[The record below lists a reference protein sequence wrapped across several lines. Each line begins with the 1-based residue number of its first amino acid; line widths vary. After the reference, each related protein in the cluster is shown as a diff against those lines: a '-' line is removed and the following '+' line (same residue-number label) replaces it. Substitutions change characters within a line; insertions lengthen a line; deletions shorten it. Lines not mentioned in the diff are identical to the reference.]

1 MTIRS
6 SFYELIALLALFIN
20 VGFVLFGK
28 ILSAASK
35 LFFYVLWESER
46 FELILIF
53 HLKNLRCA
61 VIKLMK

>member
-1 MTIRS
+1 MTIRL

-20 VGFVLFGK
+20 VDFVLFGK
-28 ILSAASK
+28 ILPAASK
-35 LFFYVLWESER
+35 LLYVLWGSER

-61 VIKLMK
+61 IIKLMK